1 MMQGYEIE
9 LTEDDGAW
17 LVTCPALPE
26 VTSFGETKDD
36 ALLHAADA
44 VEEALAARIATGAEI
59 PLARGRSEGPHVALP
74 LLTQLKVELYRA
86 LRAEGKS
93 RADLQRAM
101 KVHRP
106 QVDRLL
112 DLNHASKLDQIEAA
126 FRALGREVNIS
137 VEAA

>member
-1 MMQGYEIE
+1 
-9 LTEDDGAW
+9 
-17 LVTCPALPE
+17 
-26 VTSFGETKDD
+26 
-36 ALLHAADA
+36 
-44 VEEALAARIATGAEI
+44 
-59 PLARGRSEGPHVALP
+59 
-74 LLTQLKVELYRA
+74 LKVELYRA

-106 QVDRLL
+106 QIDRLL